1 MISPVALSNSM
12 PAGKSSY
19 ESIDHDV
26 GAPSVYV
33 GAAALT
39 ILFLVNV
46 YGEPGY
52 EIEDGASSRTDI
64 VIVVEISSAE
74 LFAHTVNIMAECIP
88 VGVPVMIPFAGLK
101 ESPGIEEERTGSI
114 SHVLTAPP
122 TLVGVAPLAG
132 SFLVKVNGELAYEM
146 SAASS

>member
-1 MISPVALSNSM
+1 MIGPPVLIGESGVATELLVNSTSRDEYVNAGSMSLTVISIVLEISPAELFPQTVKVTVAVTAVGVPVIAPVALSNSM

-19 ESIDHDV
+19 ESIDHEV

-52 EIEDGASSRTDI
+52 EIEDGASS
-64 VIVVEISSAE
+64 
-74 LFAHTVNIMAECIP
+74 
-88 VGVPVMIPFAGLK
+88 
-101 ESPGIEEERTGSI
+101 
-114 SHVLTAPP
+114 
-122 TLVGVAPLAG
+122 
-132 SFLVKVNGELAYEM
+132 
-146 SAASS
+146 